1 MQVYINLDISGVKEL
16 QQTTR
21 LTLYTSNK
29 REQRQAIERA
39 LVELL
44 NNYFG
49 PKSNVTVENS

>member
-1 MQVYINLDISGVKEL
+1 MQVYISVDINGAKSLD
-16 QQTTR
+16 QTTR
-21 LTLYTSNK
+21 LTLYTSDK
-29 REQRQAIERA
+29 KAQRQAIEKV